1 MEDIIGSTKTML
13 YRRAT
18 WQSTM
23 DNFITDT
30 YRRIESADVAFS
42 PAWRFGATIMPGDIT
57 VDDVYNMV
65 PTLRSYI
72 LC

>member
-1 MEDIIGSTKTML
+1 
-13 YRRAT
+13 
-18 WQSTM
+18 M

-30 YRRIESADVAFS
+30 YRRIENADVAFS

-65 PTLRSYI
+65 PTLDHIFSVELDGESIKMALRAVV
-72 LC
+72 